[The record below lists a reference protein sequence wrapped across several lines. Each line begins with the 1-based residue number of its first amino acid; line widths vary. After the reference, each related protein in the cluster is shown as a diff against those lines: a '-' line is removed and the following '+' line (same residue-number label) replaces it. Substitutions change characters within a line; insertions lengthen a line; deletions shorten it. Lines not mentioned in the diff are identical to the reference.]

1 MGTMIGGILQPA
13 GGGRASRAGVGGV
26 GAVGGAVVAVVVAW
40 FAAMVA
46 VSWMGGFDSVGR
58 PPALLGIAAVVPV
71 VVFAVLLRRVSV
83 FRELVLGVEERWLT
97 LAHTWRVGGIVFLI
111 LWAKGLLPGVFAFP
125 AGMGDMA
132 IGITAPLM
140 AWGMSRGKPWPR
152 GMRVGWHLAGLADL
166 VAAVGLGVLTSVS
179 PIGVLASGVPTRE
192 MGLFP
197 MSLVPTFFVPLLVM
211 LHLAALA
218 KMSRGGERA

>member
-1 MGTMIGGILQPA
+1 MGTMIGGILQRT
-13 GGGRASRAGVGGV
+13 GGGRPRARDVVGGV
-26 GAVGGAVVAVVVAW
+26 VVAAVTAW
-40 FAAMVA
+40 FAAMVM
-46 VSWMGGFDSVGR
+46 VSWMGGFDVVGR
-58 PPALLGIAAVVPV
+58 PPALLGIAAVLPV
-71 VVFAVLLRRVSV
+71 LVFAVLLRRVRA
-83 FRELVLGVEERWLT
+83 FREVILGVEERWLT

-111 LWAKGLLPGVFAFP
+111 LWAKGLVPGVFAFP
-125 AGMGDMA
+125 AGVGDML

-152 GMRVGWHLAGLADL
+152 GVRVGWHLAGLADL
-166 VAAVGLGVLTSVS
+166 AVAVGLGVLTSPS
-179 PIGVLASGVPTRE
+179 RIGVLASGVPTRM

-218 KMSRGGERA
+218 KMARRAERA